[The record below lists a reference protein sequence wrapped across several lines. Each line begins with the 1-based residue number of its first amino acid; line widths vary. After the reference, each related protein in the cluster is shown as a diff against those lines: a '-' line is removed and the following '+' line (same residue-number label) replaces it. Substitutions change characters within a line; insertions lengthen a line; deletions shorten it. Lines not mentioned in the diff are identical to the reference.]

1 MAILAD
7 VKVALRVLRKAPGFS
22 LAALIVL
29 ALGIG
34 ANTAIFSIVN
44 GVLLRPLPYAQP
56 DRLVQLWHTPPQK
69 SFPGIP
75 IFALSP
81 ANYLDWEQQNHVF
94 ESSAIYGY
102 KQFRLIGSGDPQVL
116 VGSRVEPSFFSVF
129 GVNPVLGR
137 PIVSGDDTGTHSTIV
152 VLSYKLWKSTFGGD
166 PHIVGQ
172 DIELNGQ
179 AYSVVGV
186 MPPTFSKPQ
195 SVQLWTPLVWD
206 PIERTVRASHD
217 FFAVARLKPGVSIEQ
232 AQSELSTIAARLE
245 RQYPDD
251 DAGWGAK
258 VRSLREETVGDV
270 RKSLLVLLGAVA
282 CVLLIAC
289 ANVANLIMAR
299 TLDRRKEIAIRTAL
313 GATRMQI
320 MRQALAESVLL
331 SLAGA
336 ALGLIVAHFSTGL
349 VVNYLGSNLPRLR
362 EITLDGQVLAFTFAI
377 AIVSGLIAGAAPGWK
392 LSKGDP
398 NDALKQGG
406 RTDAG
411 SGGKRTRDVLVVAE
425 VSLSLVL
432 LVAAGLMI
440 RTLWALRGVDPG
452 FEASHVITMN
462 LSVSSG
468 DYTSVAQETVFWNEV
483 LRRVRALPGVQA
495 AGAIDSLPL
504 RGGAMQP
511 FAIEGR
517 PVVAMADQPEVA
529 TRKISPGYFSAMHVP
544 MVRGRDFNESDRAGS
559 PGVVIISESL
569 ARHFWPNEDPIGKRV
584 TLTFFPSEV
593 REIVGV
599 VRDVKTSEL
608 ASKDPDTML
617 YWPVAQFYWPEKYGK
632 YQGMSLSLAVRTTTD
647 PASAAGDIKNAIHQV
662 SATTPITSIQTL
674 DDLVSESISPQRF
687 NMLLLGAFAGL
698 ALLLASVGI
707 YSVLAYAVRRR
718 KREIGIRMALGAT
731 ASNVLRLVIA
741 EGMRPTLLG
750 VVIGAAGALALG
762 RVLSSLVYGVRP
774 ADVATFLSVSVLLGT
789 VGLFASALPAY
800 RASRVNPL
808 DTLRDE

>member
-1 MAILAD
+1 MAVLAD
-7 VKVALRVLRKAPGFS
+7 LKVALRVLHKAPGFS
-22 LAALIVL
+22 LAGLIVL

-44 GVLLRPLPYAQP
+44 GVLLRPLPFAEP

-69 SFPGIP
+69 SFPGMP
-75 IFALSP
+75 IFAISA

-94 ESSAIYGY
+94 ESSAIYGF
-102 KQFRLIGSGDPQVL
+102 KQFRLTGNGDPQVL
-116 VGSRVEPSFFSVF
+116 ISSRVEPTFFSVF
-129 GVNPVLGR
+129 GVNAEFGR
-137 PIVSGDDTGTHSTIV
+137 SIVSGDDTGIQSQIV

-172 DIELNGQ
+172 TIQLDGQ

-186 MPPTFSKPQ
+186 MPPTFSKPAWA
-195 SVQLWTPLVWD
+195 QLWTPLVWD
-206 PIERTVRASHD
+206 PVERSVRGSHE
-217 FFAVARLKPGVSIEQ
+217 FQAVARLKPGVSIEQ
-232 AQSELSTIAARLE
+232 AQSELSAIAARLE
-245 RQYPDD
+245 RQYPEDD
-251 DAGWGAK
+251 SGWGAK
-258 VRSLREETVGDV
+258 VVSMREETVGDV

-289 ANVANLIMAR
+289 ANVGNLIMAR

-313 GATRMQI
+313 GATRRQI
-320 MRQALAESVLL
+320 LRQVLVESVLL
-331 SLAGA
+331 SLGGA
-336 ALGLIVAHFSTGL
+336 ALGLLFAHFSTGL
-349 VVNYLGSNLPRLR
+349 VVTYLGSNLPRLR
-362 EITLDGQVLAFTFAI
+362 EIRLDNQVLGFTFAI
-377 AIVSGLIAGAAPGWK
+377 AIVAGLIAGAAPGWK

-398 NDALKQGG
+398 NEALKQGG

-411 SGGKRTRDVLVVAE
+411 SGGKRTRNVLVVAE

-462 LSVSSG
+462 LSVSPS
-468 DYTSVAQETVFWNEV
+468 DYTGVAQETVFWNEV

-511 FAIEGR
+511 FAVEGR
-517 PVVAMADQPEVA
+517 PVLAMADQPEVA
-529 TRKISPGYFSAMHVP
+529 TRKISPGYFNAMHVP
-544 MVRGRDFNESDRAGS
+544 MVHGRDFNEGDRAGA

-569 ARHFWPNEDPIGKRV
+569 ARQFWPNQDPVGKRV
-584 TLTFFPSEV
+584 TLTFFPAEL

-599 VRDVKTSEL
+599 VRDVKTNEL

-617 YWPVAQFYWPEKYGK
+617 YWPVEQFYWPEKYGK
-632 YQGMSLSLAVRTTTD
+632 YPGMSMSLAARTTTD
-647 PASAAGDIKNAIHQV
+647 PASAAGDIKSAIHQV
-662 SATTPITSIQTL
+662 CATTPVTRIQTL

-687 NMLLLGAFAGL
+687 NMLLLAAFAGL

-718 KREIGIRMALGAT
+718 MREIGIRMALGAT
-731 ASNVLRLVIA
+731 VFKVLQMVVA

-750 VVIGAAGALALG
+750 VVIGTAGALALG
-762 RVLSSLVYGVRP
+762 RVLGSLVYGVRP
-774 ADVATFLSVSVLLGT
+774 ADIPTFLSVSVLLT
-789 VGLFASALPAY
+789 AVGLFASALPAY